1 MPVCHV
7 LVFLAMLVTGLFA
20 PLVAAESSRP
30 TATLLTID
38 GPIGPATADYV
49 RRGIDKAAKA
59 DAAIV
64 ILKLNTPGG
73 LVTAMRE
80 IAEAIFASP
89 IPVVAY
95 VAPAGAHA
103 ASAGTYLVYAANIAA
118 MAPGTS
124 LGAATPVAI
133 GGTTAPDE
141 TGGKRPAIAD
151 KAMNDAIAS
160 IRSWAELRG
169 RNADWA
175 EKAVREAATLTA
187 EQALKEKVIDLI
199 AADVPD
205 LLRKLD
211 GWRVETG
218 GESHALSTAHLTVE
232 PAAPDW
238 RVRFLAIITD
248 PNIAA
253 ILMLIG
259 VYGLLF
265 EFYSPGLVGP
275 GVIGGICLLLAL
287 YAFHLL
293 PIDYTGLA
301 LLLLGIALMI
311 AEAFIPSFGI
321 IGLGGL
327 AAFVLG
333 TVMLFDTDVPGFTVA
348 WELVGGV
355 ALVTAATATLVMTMV
370 LRSRRRAIVSGPE
383 QMLGSTGRVIAW
395 RGNKG
400 DIWAHGERWSAT
412 AQRPLRAGACVRI
425 VRIDGLT
432 LVVEPNPEEKDKR

>member
-1 MPVCHV
+1 MP
-7 LVFLAMLVTGLFA
+7 FAGAMLVLAMIVAGWAMPSPAFA
-20 PLVAAESSRP
+20 LQRPAAV
-30 TATLLTID
+30 LLTID

-49 RRGIDKAAKA
+49 RRGIDKAAEA
-59 DAAIV
+59 DAALAIV
-64 ILKLNTPGG
+64 QLDTPGG
-73 LVTAMRE
+73 LETAMRE
-80 IAEAIFASP
+80 IVRSIFASP
-89 IPVVAY
+89 VPVVAY

-103 ASAGTYLVYAANIAA
+103 ASAGTFIVYAASIAA

-124 LGAATPVAI
+124 LGASTPVEF
-133 GGTTAPDE
+133 GGASSQDDK
-141 TGGKRPAIAD
+141 GKRSASAE

-160 IRSWAELRG
+160 IRSLAELRG

-187 EQALKEKVIDLI
+187 EQALKERVIDLI
-199 AADVPD
+199 AANVPD

-211 GWRVETG
+211 GRRVDIG
-218 GESHALSTAHLTVE
+218 GENRALATAGVSVVAE
-232 PAAPDW
+232 APDW
-238 RVRFLAIITD
+238 RARFLAIITD

-253 ILMLIG
+253 ILLLIG
-259 VYGLLF
+259 IYGLLF

-293 PIDYTGLA
+293 PIDYAGLG
-301 LLLLGIALMI
+301 LLLLGIALMV

-333 TVMLFDTDVPGFTVA
+333 ALMLFDTDAPGFTVA
-348 WELVGGV
+348 WEVVGGA
-355 ALVTAATATLVMTMV
+355 ALVTAVTGTLVMTML
-370 LRSRRRAIVSGPE
+370 LRSHRRAVVSGPE
-383 QMLGSTGRVIAW
+383 QMLGETARVLVW
-395 RGNKG
+395 RDDEG
-400 DIWAHGERWSAT
+400 DIWAHGERWSAKAST
-412 AQRPLRAGACVRI
+412 PLRTGERVRI

-432 LVVEPNPEEKDKR
+432 LVVEPCPQERDKQ